1 MNRNLGFLALTGVL
15 TLAACG
21 QNATPTC
28 ATGQTLVNGVCTTPG
43 ATTGVLN
50 VQNPNGYTVAVTN
63 SAGTAVPSSSF
74 GSLTP
79 GNYTITFSRDGFA
92 SQTTSFSITAGN
104 TTTVVAPTLVAANTA
119 VGAYYIN
126 ASGARVAITAA
137 DTANAGTRFVFYSW
151 LKDDSGSGV
160 TPANLATGAA
170 PTASEKTEVAP
181 LNTQNLAGAYV
192 GYRTSDGTVFP
203 VVGANVRWDITEQTG
218 SVRFSAADDGTQ
230 ASGAPISGQ
239 DINDNAL
246 NANTYT
252 NAAAGTNVRFPSSAT
267 YPTYN
272 LTGINTPDT
281 NGFSWTAL
289 NHDPRSTTATARVR
303 VIASVNGTE
312 IDKQW
317 LDKTFAPSANLVITK
332 TPADNA
338 AGINQARNITV
349 TVTNNG
355 AGAATGIKLN
365 DVLRSGDGA
374 AYSITAPTG
383 TTANTT
389 DGFDTTFDL
398 APGASRSF
406 VLSAQASAVG
416 VYCDVATVVSYI
428 NGQFGTVTPSNL
440 NAQACLTVTAPNLN
454 IVKTLGTLS
463 ADGATFTPIA
473 SGVTVAPNTPVYA
486 RVTVSNGGTAT
497 ATNVV
502 VTEGLANNTN
512 AANYKISGAVVSNP
526 NTAVTLNGDDG
537 FTSAAFSL
545 AAGASQTFTF
555 PATGSVDG
563 SYCDTASATA
573 TSNNGGA
580 ATVTGSPTAAV
591 CFTVT
596 SPSLNITKVNQ
607 STSGTAVSNLYPG
620 SSYRSV
626 ITVRNSGTGAATGVA
641 VSDLL
646 GNLNSRFVSFGSGT
660 YSVTNADGSVA
671 SSGSL
676 ATSTNNANTVVTS
689 PASVTL
695 GSGQTITLTLTSSVP
710 AGTPAGQYCD
720 TATYA
725 STNAGT
731 NTANACVTVINFVS
745 TRTQMSDGDTA
756 LGASNRDPIP
766 ADGTTVL
773 TLTSGISVEN
783 SSNQG
788 VNNNSVVF
796 NFGSTDARGSTPGLF
811 RVNDT
816 TVYYDPT
823 PTINPVDG
831 KFTSDYTSASSRR
844 LTLGTD
850 YTLNPGGAS
859 TTGTQTLN
867 ILAGSTIVP
876 GGTIGIGG
884 VIWVRH
890 SMVAPVGTAPRT
902 YNNSLLWA
910 GTGANDGAST
920 GGASSEPTTT
930 IVPQ

>member
-1 MNRNLGFLALTGVL
+1 M
-15 TLAACG
+15 
-21 QNATPTC
+21 
-28 ATGQTLVNGVCTTPG
+28 
-43 ATTGVLN
+43 
-50 VQNPNGYTVAVTN
+50 
-63 SAGTAVPSSSF
+63 
-74 GSLTP
+74 
-79 GNYTITFSRDGFA
+79 
-92 SQTTSFSITAGN
+92 
-104 TTTVVAPTLVAANTA
+104 
-119 VGAYYIN
+119 
-126 ASGARVAITAA
+126 
-137 DTANAGTRFVFYSW
+137 
-151 LKDDSGSGV
+151 
-160 TPANLATGAA
+160 
-170 PTASEKTEVAP
+170 
-181 LNTQNLAGAYV
+181 
-192 GYRTSDGTVFP
+192 
-203 VVGANVRWDITEQTG
+203 
-218 SVRFSAADDGTQ
+218 
-230 ASGAPISGQ
+230 
-239 DINDNAL
+239 
-246 NANTYT
+246 
-252 NAAAGTNVRFPSSAT
+252 
-267 YPTYN
+267 
-272 LTGINTPDT
+272 
-281 NGFSWTAL
+281 
-289 NHDPRSTTATARVR
+289 
-303 VIASVNGTE
+303 
-312 IDKQW
+312 
-317 LDKTFAPSANLVITK
+317 
-332 TPADNA
+332 
-338 AGINQARNITV
+338 
-349 TVTNNG
+349 
-355 AGAATGIKLN
+355 
-365 DVLRSGDGA
+365 
-374 AYSITAPTG
+374 
-383 TTANTT
+383 
-389 DGFDTTFDL
+389 
-398 APGASRSF
+398 
-406 VLSAQASAVG
+406 
-416 VYCDVATVVSYI
+416 
-428 NGQFGTVTPSNL
+428 
-440 NAQACLTVTAPNLN
+440 
-454 IVKTLGTLS
+454 
-463 ADGATFTPIA
+463 
-473 SGVTVAPNTPVYA
+473 
-486 RVTVSNGGTAT
+486 
-497 ATNVV
+497 
-502 VTEGLANNTN
+502 
-512 AANYKISGAVVSNP
+512 
-526 NTAVTLNGDDG
+526 
-537 FTSAAFSL
+537 
-545 AAGASQTFTF
+545 
-555 PATGSVDG
+555 
-563 SYCDTASATA
+563 
-573 TSNNGGA
+573 
-580 ATVTGSPTAAV
+580 TGSPTAAV

-811 RVNDT
+811 KVNDT

>member
-1 MNRNLGFLALTGVL
+1 MNRNFGFLALTGIL

-21 QNATPTC
+21 QNTTPTC
-28 ATGQTLVNGVCTTPG
+28 ANGQTLVNGVCTTPG

-50 VQNPNGYTVAVTN
+50 IQNPNGYAVTVTN
-63 SAGTAVPSSSF
+63 AAGTTVPSSGF
-74 GSLTP
+74 GALTP
-79 GNYTITFSRDGFA
+79 GSYTVTFSRDGYV
-92 SQTTSFSITAGN
+92 SQTTGFSITAGN
-104 TTTVVAPTLVAANTA
+104 TTTVVAPTLVAAATN

-126 ASGARVAITAA
+126 ANGNRVDITAA
-137 DTANAGTRFVFYSW
+137 DTANAGSKFVFYSW
-151 LKDDSGSGV
+151 LEDETGGV

-170 PTASEKTEVAP
+170 ATTGEQAEVAP
-181 LNTQNLAGAYV
+181 LNTQNIAASYV
-192 GYRTSDGTVFP
+192 GYRAADGNVYP

-239 DINDNAL
+239 DINDNGL

-317 LDKTFAPSANLVITK
+317 LDKTFAPSAELTITK

-338 AGINQARNITV
+338 AGLNQARDITV
-349 TVTNNG
+349 TVTNTG
-355 AGAATGIKLN
+355 EGPATGIQLN
-365 DVLRSGDGA
+365 DVLRSGDGNT
-374 AYSITAPTG
+374 YSIAAPTG

-389 DGFDTTFDL
+389 DGFDTSFDL

-416 VYCDVATVVSYI
+416 VYCDVASIVSYT
-428 NGQFGTVTPSNL
+428 NGQFGVVTPSDL

-473 SGVTVAPNTPVYA
+473 SGVNVAPNTPVYA
-486 RVTVSNGGTAT
+486 RVTVSNGGSAT

-502 VTEGLANNTN
+502 VTEGITAATN
-512 AANYKISGAVVSNP
+512 AANYQISGDVVASP
-526 NTAVTLNGDDG
+526 ANTVTMNGNDG

-545 AAGASQTFTF
+545 AAGATQTFTF

-563 SYCDTASATA
+563 TYCDTASATA

-580 ATVTGSPTAAV
+580 ATVAGNPTAEV
-591 CFTVT
+591 CFTVS
-596 SPSLNITKVNQ
+596 SPNLSITKVNQ
-607 STSGTAVSNLYPG
+607 STKGGVVPDLYPG

-626 ITVRNSGTGAATGVA
+626 ITVRNNGTGAANNVA

-646 GNLNSRFVSFGSGT
+646 GSLNGRYVNFGSGT
-660 YSVTNADGSVA
+660 YSVTNADGSTA

-676 ATSTNNANTVVTS
+676 ATSSTANTVVTS
-689 PASVTL
+689 PATVTL
-695 GSGQTITLTLTSSVP
+695 GSGQSITLTLTSSIP

-720 TATYA
+720 VASYT
-725 STNAGT
+725 STNG
-731 NTANACVTVINFVS
+731 NTGSANACVTVVNFVS
-745 TRTQMSDGDTA
+745 TATQM
-756 LGASNRDPIP
+756 
-766 ADGTTVL
+766 ADGTPNMPADADPITADGVD
-773 TLTSGISVEN
+773 TISLTSAIIVEPQ
-783 SSNQG
+783 SNEG
-788 VNNNSVVF
+788 VNNNVIVY
-796 NFGSTDARGSTPGLF
+796 NFGSTDPRGATAGVFQTTSTQ
-811 RVNDT
+811 
-816 TVYYDPT
+816 VYYDP
-823 PTINPVDG
+823 NPQRDSIDG
-831 KFTSDYTSASSRR
+831 KILSDYTNGTR
-844 LTLGTD
+844 LTEGTE
-850 YTLNPGGAS
+850 YTLNPTGGNT
-859 TTGTQTLN
+859 TTGTQTLSLTPN
-867 ILAGSTIVP
+867 FTIVP
-876 GGTIGIGG
+876 GG
-884 VIWVRH
+884 VVWVRH
-890 SMVAPVGTAPRT
+890 VMVAPVGTPANRT
-902 YNNSLLWA
+902 YNSSLLWR
-910 GTGANDGAST
+910 GNGANDGTAT
-920 GGASSEPTTT
+920 GGASSEPTSV
-930 IVPQ
+930 ILPQ